1 MESLSELDLTDC
13 SLLKCFPDISTNIQV
28 LKLSGTAIEEVPLS
42 IRNTRGFSMGKQQ
55 LLSSCLV
62 IFNEWRQLSLLPQLP
77 EFLSLFYARVC
88 KSMSRMLLLSFRDT
102 Y

>member
-42 IRNTRGFSMGKQQ
+42 IRSWPR
-55 LLSSCLV
+55 LDD
-62 IFNEWRQLSLLPQLP
+62 LP
-77 EFLSLFYARVC
+77 
-88 KSMSRMLLLSFRDT
+88 MS